1 MVKKGFLKAVM
12 SELGF
17 EGSTG
22 VDWAD
27 RGLQGETMCLKFG
40 VWGIATR
47 LTSLSPKCVC
57 VHMCVV
63 CMSMHTG
70 KCMVVCVCVQG

>member
-17 EGSTG
+17 EGSIG

-40 VWGIATR
+40 VWGIATT

-70 KCMVVCVCVQG
+70 KCMAVCVCVQG